1 MVHTQTITRE
11 ILEGFVRPTFAAGAV
26 LWRKSDSG
34 YEIAVAHRPF
44 YDDWSLPKGK
54 LDPGES
60 LPVTAAREILEETSY
75 TAQLGALL
83 GHISYPV
90 KDRTKVVFYWTAEV
104 LEGTFTPNEEVDEL
118 RWVSA
123 DDAKDL
129 LTYDIDQEVVAQAA
143 ERIAAEIT
151 RESTARILYVRHA
164 HAHSAATWSGAPGA
178 DDTRPL
184 DKKGRRQAEALAP
197 MLSAYH
203 PNKVYSALPD
213 RCRSTAQPLADA
225 LGVTVQVNPLLGDAA
240 WVDSPRTAREALM
253 ELLKPGETV
262 VVVAQG
268 TIIPG
273 MLASLAGAE
282 DAEHDAA
289 SFPSKK
295 ASTWVLSFSKSEL
308 ISADYL
314 ESPLPVK

>member
-1 MVHTQTITRE
+1 MVHTQAITRE
-11 ILEGFVRPTFAAGAV
+11 VLEGFVRPTFAAGAV
-26 LWRKSDSG
+26 LWRRSSEHH
-34 YEIAVAHRPF
+34 EIAVAHRPF

-60 LPVTAAREILEETSY
+60 LPVTAAREILEEPGY
-75 TAQLGALL
+75 TAQLGTLL
-83 GHISYPV
+83 GLVSYPV

-118 RWVSA
+118 RWVSVEE
-123 DDAKDL
+123 AKSL
-129 LTYDIDQEVVAQAA
+129 LTYDVDRDVVTQAA
-143 ERIAAEIT
+143 ELIATEP
-151 RESTARILYVRHA
+151 TARILYVRHA
-164 HAHSAATWSGAPGA
+164 HAHS
-178 DDTRPL
+178 
-184 DKKGRRQAEALAP
+184 
-197 MLSAYH
+197 
-203 PNKVYSALPD
+203 
-213 RCRSTAQPLADA
+213 RSTAQPLADA

-289 SFPSKK
+289 
-295 ASTWVLSFSKSEL
+295 
-308 ISADYL
+308 
-314 ESPLPVK
+314 

>member
-1 MVHTQTITRE
+1 MVHSQAITRE
-11 ILEGFVRPTFAAGAV
+11 VLEGFVRPTFAAGAV
-26 LWRKSDSG
+26 LWRKSG
-34 YEIAVAHRPF
+34 EHHEIAVAHRPF

-60 LPVTAAREILEETSY
+60 LPVTAAREILEETGYS
-75 TAQLGALL
+75 AQLGALL
-83 GHISYPV
+83 GHVSYPV

-118 RWVSA
+118 RWVSVEE
-123 DDAKDL
+123 AKSL
-129 LTYDIDQEVVAQAA
+129 LTYDVDRDVVTQAA
-143 ERIAAEIT
+143 ELIT
-151 RESTARILYVRHA
+151 TEPTARILYVRHA

-184 DKKGRRQAEALAP
+184 DKKGRKQAEALAP
-197 MLSAYH
+197 MLAAYH

-295 ASTWVLSFSKSEL
+295 ASTWVLTFDKSEL